1 MNPDLPSR
9 RDDPVAVAF
18 PELQNFSLVLGGPL
32 WQLLRK
38 ARMDDDAGSLVARR
52 IVLASAIIWL
62 PLLVLCAI
70 EGTLL
75 GGVDIPFLPDIET
88 HARFLVGVPLMILAE
103 LVVHQRLRGIVA
115 QFVERRLVPA
125 ASMERFIEALRS
137 AMAWRNSWRV
147 ELALIALV
155 YTVGHYIRDYIEL
168 DTSSWY
174 ATVGTGTGTGT
185 GTLTAA
191 GLWFTFVS
199 NPVLQFILLRWG
211 YRLLIWAHFLWQV
224 SRIELDLIPTHPD
237 RNGGLG
243 FLGGSAYA
251 FAPLLSALGAGVA
264 GMIANRIFHQGAS
277 LAAFKLEIVLLVTMG
292 VVLLMAPLLVFAPK
306 ILAAQRQGLREY
318 GAFTAEYMREFD
330 RRWLRSGDHDREA
343 LLGTGDIQS
352 LADIGN
358 AFTVIREMKPLIFS
372 RTMLVQLTAAMLI
385 PFVPLVFTMIPLEQ
399 LLDRIIGA
407 IF

>member
-1 MNPDLPSR
+1 MTPDLSPR
-9 RDDPVAVAF
+9 REDPVAVAF

-32 WQLLRK
+32 WQLLR
-38 ARMDDDAGSLVARR
+38 RTRLDDDAGSLIARR

-75 GGVDIPFLPDIET
+75 GSVDIPFLPDIET
-88 HARFLVGVPLMILAE
+88 HARFLVAVPLMILAE
-103 LVVHQRLRGIVA
+103 LVVHQRLRGVVA
-115 QFVERRLVPA
+115 QFVERGLVPA
-125 ASMERFIEALRS
+125 ASMDRFIQALRG
-137 AMAWRNSWRV
+137 AMAWRNSWLA

-155 YTVGHYIRDYIEL
+155 YTAGHYIRESVEL
-168 DTSSWY
+168 DTATWY
-174 ATVGTGTGTGT
+174 ATVGPGT
-185 GTLTAA
+185 GTLTGA
-191 GLWFTFVS
+191 GLWFTYVS

-211 YRLLIWAHFLWQV
+211 YRLLIWARFLWQV
-224 SRIELDLIPTHPD
+224 SRIALDLIPTHPD

-243 FLGGSAYA
+243 FLGNSVYA
-251 FAPLLSALGAGVA
+251 FAPLLTALGAGVA

-277 LAAFKLEIVLLVTMG
+277 LAAFKLELVLLVGIGML
-292 VVLLMAPLLVFAPK
+292 LLMGPLLVFAPK

-318 GAFTAEYMREFD
+318 GAFAAEYMRAFD
-330 RRWLRSGDHDREA
+330 RRWLRSGDRDGVA

-358 AFTVIREMKPLIFS
+358 AFTVIREMRPLIFS
-372 RTMLVQLTAAMLI
+372 RTMLVQLAAATLI
-385 PFVPLVFTMIPLEQ
+385 PFLPLVFTMIPLEQ

>member
-1 MNPDLPSR
+1 MTPDISPR
-9 RDDPVAVAF
+9 REDPVAVAF
-18 PELQNFSLVLGGPL
+18 PELQNFSLILGGPL

-38 ARMDDDAGSLVARR
+38 TRLDDDAGRLVARR
-52 IVLASAIIWL
+52 ILLGSAITWL

-88 HARFLVGVPLMILAE
+88 HARFLVGVPLLILAE

-115 QFVERRLVPA
+115 QFVERGLVPA
-125 ASMERFIEALRS
+125 ASMERFTGALRS
-137 AMAWRNSWRV
+137 AMAWRNSWFV
-147 ELALIALV
+147 ELALIATV
-155 YTVGHYIRDYIEL
+155 YTVGHYVRAYIEL
-168 DTSSWY
+168 GTSTWY
-174 ATVGTGTGTGT
+174 TTVGTGTT
-185 GTLTAA
+185 TLTAA
-191 GLWFTFVS
+191 GLWFTYVS

-211 YRLLIWAHFLWQV
+211 YRLLIWARFLWQV

-251 FAPLLSALGAGVA
+251 FAPLLSALGAGVS
-264 GMIANRIFHQGAS
+264 GMMANRIFHQGVSFAS
-277 LAAFKLEIVLLVTMG
+277 FKLEIVLLVALGML
-292 VVLLMAPLLVFAPK
+292 LLMGPLLVFAPK

-318 GAFTAEYMREFD
+318 GAFAAEYMRDFD
-330 RRWLRSGDHDREA
+330 RRWLRSGDRDGQA
-343 LLGTGDIQS
+343 LLGAGDIQS
-352 LADIGN
+352 LADLGN
-358 AFTVIREMKPLIFS
+358 AFMVIREMKPAIFS
-372 RTMLVQLTAAMLI
+372 RTMFIQLTAATLI

>member
-1 MNPDLPSR
+1 MTPDLSPR
-9 RDDPVAVAF
+9 REDPVAVAF
-18 PELQNFSLVLGGPL
+18 PDLQNFSLVLGGPL

-38 ARMDDDAGSLVARR
+38 ARMDDDAGSLIARR

-88 HARFLVGVPLMILAE
+88 HARFLAGVPLMILAE
-103 LVVHQRLRGIVA
+103 LVVHQRLRGVVA
-115 QFVERRLVPA
+115 QFVERGLVPA
-125 ASMERFIEALRS
+125 ASMDRFIQALRS
-137 AMAWRNSWRV
+137 AMAWRNSWLA

-155 YTVGHYIRDYIEL
+155 YTAGHYIRESVAL
-168 DTSSWY
+168 DTATWY
-174 ATVGTGTGTGT
+174 ATVGPGT
-185 GTLTAA
+185 GTLTGA
-191 GLWFTFVS
+191 GLWFTYVS

-211 YRLLIWAHFLWQV
+211 YRLLIWARFLWQV
-224 SRIELDLIPTHPD
+224 SRIALDLIPTHPD

-243 FLGGSAYA
+243 FLGGSVYA
-251 FAPLLSALGAGVA
+251 FAPLLTALGAGVA

-277 LAAFKLEIVLLVTMG
+277 LAAFKLELVLLVGLGML
-292 VVLLMAPLLVFAPK
+292 LLMGPLLVFAPK

-318 GAFTAEYMREFD
+318 GAFAAEYMREFD
-330 RRWLRSGDHDREA
+330 RRWLRSGDRDGVA

-358 AFTVIREMKPLIFS
+358 AFSVIREMKPVIFS
-372 RTMLVQLTAAMLI
+372 RTMLVQLAAATLI
-385 PFVPLVFTMIPLEQ
+385 PFLPLVFTMIPLEQ

>member
-1 MNPDLPSR
+1 MTPDLSPR
-9 RDDPVAVAF
+9 REDPVAVAF
-18 PELQNFSLVLGGPL
+18 PELRNFSLVLGGPL

-38 ARMDDDAGSLVARR
+38 ARMDDDAGSLIARR

-62 PLLVLCAI
+62 PLPVLCAI

-75 GGVDIPFLPDIET
+75 GSVDIPFLPDIET
-88 HARFLVGVPLMILAE
+88 HARFLAGVPLMILAE
-103 LVVHQRLRGIVA
+103 LVVHQRLRGVVA
-115 QFVERRLVPA
+115 QFVERGLVPA
-125 ASMERFIEALRS
+125 ASMDRFIQALRS
-137 AMAWRNSWRV
+137 AMAWRNSWLA

-155 YTVGHYIRDYIEL
+155 YTAGHYIRDYVEL

-174 ATVGTGTGTGT
+174 ATVGTGAGT
-185 GTLTAA
+185 GTLTTA

-243 FLGGSAYA
+243 FLAGSAYA

-330 RRWLRSGDHDREA
+330 RRWLRSRDRDGA
-343 LLGTGDIQS
+343 SLLGTGDIQS

-358 AFTVIREMKPLIFS
+358 AFTVIREMKPVIFS
-372 RTMLVQLTAAMLI
+372 RAMLVQLTAAMLI

>member
-1 MNPDLPSR
+1 MTPDLPRR

-115 QFVERRLVPA
+115 QFVERGLVSA
-125 ASMERFIEALRS
+125 ASMERFIAALRS
-137 AMAWRNSWRV
+137 AMAWRNAWFV
-147 ELALIALV
+147 EIALIALV
-155 YTVGHYIRDYIEL
+155 YTLGHYIRAEYIAL
-168 DTSSWY
+168 DASTWY
-174 ATVGTGTGTGT
+174 ATVGTGT
-185 GTLTAA
+185 TALSPA
-191 GLWFTFVS
+191 GFWFTYVA
-199 NPVLQFILLRWG
+199 NPVLQFVLVRWG
-211 YRLLIWAHFLWQV
+211 YRLLIWSRFLWQV
-224 SRIELDLIPTHPD
+224 ARLELDLIPTHPD

-243 FLGGSAYA
+243 FLGGGAYA
-251 FAPLLSALGAGVA
+251 FAPLLTALGAMLA

-277 LAAFKLEIVLLVTMG
+277 LAAFKLEIVVLVALGML
-292 VVLLMAPLLVFAPK
+292 LLMGPLLVFAPK
-306 ILAAQRQGLREY
+306 ILAAQRQGLRDY
-318 GAFTAEYMREFD
+318 GAFAAEYMRDFD
-330 RRWLRSGDHDREA
+330 RRWLRSDDHDGEA

-358 AFTVIREMKPLIFS
+358 AFAVIREMKGAIVS
-372 RTMLVQLTAAMLI
+372 RAMLTQLTVATLL
-385 PFVPLVFTMIPLEQ
+385 PFVPLVFTMIPIEQ
-399 LLDRIIGA
+399 LLDQIIGA

>member
-1 MNPDLPSR
+1 MTPDLSPR
-9 RDDPVAVAF
+9 REDPVAVAL

-38 ARMDDDAGSLVARR
+38 TRLDDDAGSLVARR
-52 IVLASAIIWL
+52 ILLASGITWL

-75 GGVDIPFLPDIET
+75 GGVAIPFLPDIET
-88 HARFLVGVPLMILAE
+88 HARFLAGVPLMILAE
-103 LVVHQRLRGIVA
+103 LVVHQRLRGVVA
-115 QFVERRLVPA
+115 QFVERGLVPA
-125 ASMERFIEALRS
+125 ASMDRFIQALRS
-137 AMAWRNSWRV
+137 AMAWRNSWLA

-155 YTVGHYIRDYIEL
+155 YTAGHYIRESVEL
-168 DTSSWY
+168 DTSTWY
-174 ATVGTGTGTGT
+174 ATVGPGT

-211 YRLLIWAHFLWQV
+211 YRLLIWARFLWQV

-243 FLGGSAYA
+243 FLGGSVYA
-251 FAPLLSALGAGVA
+251 FAPLLTALGAGVA

-277 LAAFKLEIVLLVTMG
+277 LAAFKLELVLLVGLGML
-292 VVLLMAPLLVFAPK
+292 LLMGPLLVFAPK

-330 RRWLRSGDHDREA
+330 RRWLRSGDRDGVA

-358 AFTVIREMKPLIFS
+358 AFSVIREMKPVIFS
-372 RTMLVQLTAAMLI
+372 RTMLVQLAAATLI
-385 PFVPLVFTMIPLEQ
+385 PFLPLVFTMIPLEQ
-399 LLDRIIGA
+399 LLDRVIGA

>member
-1 MNPDLPSR
+1 MSPDQSPR
-9 RDDPVAVAF
+9 RQDPVAIAF

-32 WQLLRK
+32 WQLLRRT
-38 ARMDDDAGSLVARR
+38 RMDDDAGGLVARR
-52 IVLASAIIWL
+52 ILLSTAIIWL
-62 PLLVLCAI
+62 PLLVLCAV
-70 EGTLL
+70 EGTLT
-75 GGVDIPFLPDIET
+75 GGIAIPFLPDIET

-103 LVVHQRLRGIVA
+103 LVVHQRLRGVVA
-115 QFVERRLVPA
+115 QFVERGLVPT
-125 ASMERFIEALRS
+125 ASMVRFIAALRS
-137 AMAWRNSWRV
+137 AMAWRNSWIA
-147 ELALIALV
+147 ELALIAIV
-155 YTVGHYIRDYIEL
+155 YTAGHYIREFVEL
-168 DTSSWY
+168 DTSTWY
-174 ATVGTGTGTGT
+174 ATVGTASAE
-185 GTLTAA
+185 LTAA
-191 GLWFTFVS
+191 GLWFTYVS
-199 NPVLQFILLRWG
+199 NPVLQFMLLRWG
-211 YRLLIWAHFLWQV
+211 YRVLIWARFLWQV

-243 FLGGSAYA
+243 FLAGSAYA

-330 RRWLRSGDHDREA
+330 RRWLRSRDRDGA
-343 LLGTGDIQS
+343 SLLGTGDIQS

-358 AFTVIREMKPLIFS
+358 AFTVIREMKPVIFS
-372 RTMLVQLTAAMLI
+372 RAMLVQLTAAMLI

>member
-1 MNPDLPSR
+1 MTPDLSPR
-9 RDDPVAVAF
+9 REDPVTVAF

-38 ARMDDDAGSLVARR
+38 TRLDDDAGSLVARR

-115 QFVERRLVPA
+115 QFVERGLVPA
-125 ASMERFIEALRS
+125 ASMDRFIQALRG
-137 AMAWRNSWRV
+137 AMAWRNSWIA

-155 YTVGHYIRDYIEL
+155 YTAGHYIRESVEL
-168 DTSSWY
+168 DTSTWY
-174 ATVGTGTGTGT
+174 ATVGPGT
-185 GTLTAA
+185 GTLTGA
-191 GLWFTFVS
+191 GLWFTYVS

-211 YRLLIWAHFLWQV
+211 YRLLIWARFLWQV
-224 SRIELDLIPTHPD
+224 SRIALELIPTHPD

-243 FLGGSAYA
+243 FLGGSVYA
-251 FAPLLSALGAGVA
+251 FAPLLTALGAGVA

-277 LAAFKLEIVLLVTMG
+277 LAAFKLELVLLVGLGMLILMG
-292 VVLLMAPLLVFAPK
+292 PLLVFAPK

-318 GAFTAEYMREFD
+318 GAFAAEYMREFD
-330 RRWLRSGDHDREA
+330 RRWLRSGDRDGVA

-358 AFTVIREMKPLIFS
+358 AFSVIREMRPVIFS
-372 RTMLVQLTAAMLI
+372 RTMLVQLAAATLI
-385 PFVPLVFTMIPLEQ
+385 PFLPLVFTMIPLEQ

>member
-1 MNPDLPSR
+1 MTPDLSPR
-9 RDDPVAVAF
+9 REDPVAVAF
-18 PELQNFSLVLGGPL
+18 PELRNFSLVLGGPL

-38 ARMDDDAGSLVARR
+38 ARMDDDAGSLIARR

-62 PLLVLCAI
+62 PLPVLCAI

-75 GGVDIPFLPDIET
+75 GSVDIPFLPDIET
-88 HARFLVGVPLMILAE
+88 HARFLAGVPLMILAE
-103 LVVHQRLRGIVA
+103 LVVHQRLRGVVA
-115 QFVERRLVPA
+115 QFVERGLVPA
-125 ASMERFIEALRS
+125 ASMDRFIQALRS
-137 AMAWRNSWRV
+137 AMAWRNSWLA

-155 YTVGHYIRDYIEL
+155 YTAGHYIRESVEL
-168 DTSSWY
+168 DTSTWY
-174 ATVGTGTGTGT
+174 ATVGPGT

-191 GLWFTFVS
+191 GLWFTYVS

-211 YRLLIWAHFLWQV
+211 YRLLIWARFLWQV

-243 FLGGSAYA
+243 FLGGSVYA
-251 FAPLLSALGAGVA
+251 FAPLLTALGAGVA

-277 LAAFKLEIVLLVTMG
+277 LAAFKLELVLLVGIGML
-292 VVLLMAPLLVFAPK
+292 LLMGPLLVFAPK

-318 GAFTAEYMREFD
+318 GAFAAEYMRAFD
-330 RRWLRSGDHDREA
+330 RRWLRSGDRDGVA

-358 AFTVIREMKPLIFS
+358 AFTVIREMRPLIFS
-372 RTMLVQLTAAMLI
+372 RTMLVQLAAATLI
-385 PFVPLVFTMIPLEQ
+385 PFLPLVFTMIPLEQ

>member
-1 MNPDLPSR
+1 MTPELSR
-9 RDDPVAVAF
+9 RREDPVAVAF

-38 ARMDDDAGSLVARR
+38 TRLDDDAGRLVARR
-52 IVLASAIIWL
+52 IVAASAIIWL

-75 GGVDIPFLPDIET
+75 GGIDIPFLPDIET
-88 HARFLVGVPLMILAE
+88 HARFLVAVPLMILAE
-103 LVVHQRLRGIVA
+103 LVVHLRLRGIVA
-115 QFVERRLVPA
+115 QFVERKLVPST
-125 ASMERFIEALRS
+125 SMERFIAALRS
-137 AMAWRNSWRV
+137 AMAWRNSWIV
-147 ELALIALV
+147 EVALIAIV
-155 YTVGHYIRDYIEL
+155 YTVGHYVRAEYIEL
-168 DTSSWY
+168 DTSTWY
-174 ATVGTGTGTGT
+174 ATVGTGAT
-185 GTLTAA
+185 TLTPA
-191 GLWFTFVS
+191 GFWFTYVS

-211 YRLLIWAHFLWQV
+211 YRLLIWARFLWQV

-243 FLGGSAYA
+243 FLGNSAYA

-277 LAAFKLEIVLLVTMG
+277 LAAFKLEIVVLTAMG
-292 VVLLMAPLLVFAPK
+292 MLLLMGPLLVFAPK

-318 GAFTAEYMREFD
+318 GAFAAEYMRDFD
-330 RRWLRSGDHDREA
+330 RRWLRSGDRDGEA

-352 LADIGN
+352 LADLGN
-358 AFTVIREMKPLIFS
+358 AFMVIREMKPAIFS
-372 RTMLVQLTAAMLI
+372 RTMFVQLTAATLI

>member
-1 MNPDLPSR
+1 MTPDLSPR
-9 RDDPVAVAF
+9 REDPVAVAL

-38 ARMDDDAGSLVARR
+38 TRLDDDAGSLVARR
-52 IVLASAIIWL
+52 ILLASGITWL

-75 GGVDIPFLPDIET
+75 GGVAIPFLPDIET
-88 HARFLVGVPLMILAE
+88 HARFLAGVPLMILAE
-103 LVVHQRLRGIVA
+103 LVVHQRLRGVVA
-115 QFVERRLVPA
+115 QFVERGLVPA
-125 ASMERFIEALRS
+125 ASMDRFIQALRS
-137 AMAWRNSWRV
+137 AMAWRNSWLA

-155 YTVGHYIRDYIEL
+155 YTAGHYIRESVEL
-168 DTSSWY
+168 DTSTWY
-174 ATVGTGTGTGT
+174 ATVGPGT

-211 YRLLIWAHFLWQV
+211 YRLLIWARFLWQV

-243 FLGGSAYA
+243 FLGGSVYA
-251 FAPLLSALGAGVA
+251 FAPLLTALGAGVA

-277 LAAFKLEIVLLVTMG
+277 LAAFKLELVLLVGLGML
-292 VVLLMAPLLVFAPK
+292 LLMGPLLVFAPK

-330 RRWLRSGDHDREA
+330 RRWLRSGDRDGVA

-358 AFTVIREMKPLIFS
+358 AFSVIREMKPVIFS
-372 RTMLVQLTAAMLI
+372 RTMLVQLAAATLI
-385 PFVPLVFTMIPLEQ
+385 PFLPLVFTMIPLEL